1 MPTTT
6 LQSTHAEHN
15 HSGTHLLCSPL
26 LADTERETSLCLL
39 AVLPVSITSHPPQ
52 TYIGAVFRSFSL
64 SPQLVQPA
72 GRGQGRGRQGRESRS
87 GRGEASPSPTSL
99 SLRCLPVL
107 PTFAL
112 VGRRRRASKQGV
124 HPRQTDCGCG
134 RFSLFSAH
142 QSHMMVTRPHSP
154 TATLTLLRKETQS
167 VTTYS
172 TMSPEDCAPASDSST
187 GLTIRQN
194 GITTHDLTPYLD

>member
-1 MPTTT
+1 MSAGSAPRQYHQPPSTGVHRSSLQELFAQPTA
-6 LQSTHAEHN
+6 SAACRA
-15 HSGTHLLCSPL
+15 G
-26 LADTERETSLCLL
+26 DR
-39 AVLPVSITSHPPQ
+39 
-52 TYIGAVFRSFSL
+52 
-64 SPQLVQPA
+64 
-72 GRGQGRGRQGRESRS
+72 GRGRGRGRQGRESRS

-99 SLRCLPVL
+99 SLRCLPVF

-112 VGRRRRASKQGV
+112 VGCRCRASKQGV

-134 RFSLFSAH
+134 RFSFFSAH

-154 TATLTLLRKETQS
+154 TAILTLLHKETQP

-172 TMSPEDCAPASDSST
+172 TMSAEDCAPASGSST

-194 GITTHDLTPYLD
+194 GITTHDLIPYLD